1 MGIHKR
7 AAPAGSGPTSSGI
20 VAKIGNIPLL
30 ADTPIRWSVQSGVR
44 PVIETFHVM
53 PKFGPQLEKM
63 GKAGPVTLTL
73 KVNSATVEAKN
84 IWIIDIPPTSNP
96 HILGVTVADRRWL
109 WSFSHVRRLYNL
121 RRQVGNKRI
130 KTDTLPQ
137 LDPVASEF
145 WYLPA
150 SLNPPKA
157 KGKRWKAQEII
168 KDIMNGKKGGGGKK
182 GNKGILD
189 KETEKAGGQKAKLVI
204 GDDIKEKLPVEDLIL
219 DDSGE
224 AALFRVLQY
233 LPQAD
238 VTVDLD
244 GTVRIFSR
252 VGGGE
257 DQQLKN
263 AGPEIVGDGH
273 VDFVTNNLTRPKEI
287 HVLFT
292 RECEVRFDYEEK
304 ASADT
309 GSSSDTEDQI
319 KDRRLLDNVLP
330 VPDWQMYKVSDR
342 GRGPFDAGTGTW
354 INIDAALRAWN
365 DTAANGAI
373 PVNDPPAAIAPGQIK
388 LDHKLIQRA
397 LVPFMDMWT
406 GIGLAGMAVPD
417 ADWMARIAALQ
428 AHYRRTFRIN
438 RKWMDR
444 IESIRAYRAGTVDAA
459 TGTRAPALV
468 WSDYAVVPSLRGWL
482 KARAKQ
488 AFVMNRAGGIDP
500 DAPITKDKTPASAD
514 VLIVDSDQGILRAE
528 YKVDPFK
535 SFDTIIPGL
544 VYGSGEKPPTA
555 DINKKGRKNR
565 SNFFN
570 GVGKSNGLNSASR
583 LSPNHRISFIV
594 SCVPATPNSN
604 EQLHRVVVKPKDVK
618 DLIPGKLAEGLNDT
632 DAPAMEVRVQP
643 GVEVARIRWLDA
655 KRKEI
660 EKIFGQREGEPN
672 LAGLVLN
679 HDPKKPRDDGASL
692 TAIARAVAAR
702 VYATMADRMTGTSG
716 GFMTSSVK
724 CDGWLKQASFT
735 IDPSGKATTDIQLE
749 PQIPQMSMHTFL
761 DESTRH
767 ILMRMPLAPKGGV

>member
-7 AAPAGSGPTSSGI
+7 RAPAGSKGGQSAIKATIAG
-20 VAKIGNIPLL
+20 VPLL
-30 ADTPIRWSVQSGVR
+30 ADIPIRWSVQAGVR
-44 PVIETFHVM
+44 PVVETLHIM
-53 PKFGPQLEKM
+53 PKHAAKLEKIA
-63 GKAGPVTLTL
+63 KRGPVTLRMQ
-73 KVNSATVEAKN
+73 VNGSTVEAKN
-84 IWIIDIPPTSNP
+84 LWIIDIPPTSNP
-96 HILGVTVADRRWL
+96 HIQGVTIADRRWL
-109 WSFSHVRRLYNL
+109 WSFAHVRRLYNI
-121 RRQVGNKRI
+121 RRQIGNKRI
-130 KTDTLPQ
+130 ETDTLPQ
-137 LDPVASEF
+137 LDPVAERL

-157 KGKRWKAQEII
+157 KGKRWKAQDII

-189 KETEKAGGQKAKLVI
+189 KETEKAGGQKARLVI
-204 GDDIKEKLPVEDLIL
+204 EDDIKEKLPVEDLIL

-238 VTVDLD
+238 VTVDRD
-244 GTVRIFSR
+244 GTFRIFSR

-263 AGPEIVGDGH
+263 AGPEIIGDGH
-273 VDFVTNNLTRPKEI
+273 VDFITNNLTRPKEI

-304 ASADT
+304 ASAVHD
-309 GSSSDTEDQI
+309 GAADEM
-319 KDRRLLDNVLP
+319 KDKRLMDNVLP
-330 VPDWQMYKVSDR
+330 VPDWKLYQVTDR
-342 GRGPFDAGTGTW
+342 GVGPFTAGTGTW
-354 INIDAALRAWN
+354 INIDAALRAWDN
-365 DTAANGAI
+365 TAAPPGGNGGI
-373 PVNDPPAAIAPGQIK
+373 PNNAGVNGNAQIS
-388 LDHKLIQRA
+388 LDHNFIQRA
-397 LVPFMDMWT
+397 MVPFMDLWT
-406 GIGLAGMAVPD
+406 GIGLAGMAAPD
-417 ADWMARIAALQ
+417 ADWMARIAAIQ

-444 IESIRAYRAGTVDAA
+444 IESIRAYRAGTVDVA

-468 WSDYAVVPSLRGWL
+468 WSDYSVLPSLRGFL
-482 KARAKQ
+482 KRRADMM
-488 AFVMNRAGGIDP
+488 FVMNRPGGIAP
-500 DAPITKDKTPASAD
+500 DAPIEAAKTPASAD
-514 VLIVDSDQGILRAE
+514 VVVVDSSQGIIRAE
-528 YKVDPFK
+528 YKIDVMK
-535 SFDTIIPGL
+535 NFDSVIPGL
-544 VYGSGEKPPTA
+544 IADANDNPPNGN
-555 DINKKGRKNR
+555 INKLGIKERCVM
-565 SNFFN
+565 FN
-570 GVGKSNGLNSASR
+570 GNGRQAGRDSAPR
-583 LSPNHRISFIV
+583 LSKNHRVSFIV

-604 EQLHRVVVKPKDVK
+604 EQLHRVVVKPGDVK
-618 DLIPGKLAEGLNDT
+618 DLIPGKMAQGLDDA

-655 KRKEI
+655 KKQEI
-660 EKIFGQREGEPN
+660 EKIFGQREGEPK

-692 TAIARAVAAR
+692 TAISRAVAAR

-716 GFMTSSVK
+716 GFITSSVK